1 MHSDSLNWPKR
12 RLLSDPYSP
21 LCIVMS
27 VRASAFGANHRRSAS
42 PSRPLET
49 SSTTQRQDLPSLLN
63 LKRPRVVALLLRHPV
78 VSLFPQARPSK
89 ELFEFRTC

>member
-49 SSTTQRQDLPSLLN
+49 SIHHPEAGLAFAAEFKAPLELLPCCS
-63 LKRPRVVALLLRHPV
+63 VTV
-78 VSLFPQARPSK
+78 VSMPPRSIYVIAGILWVVG
-89 ELFEFRTC
+89 